1 MRHLYLGIL
10 LCALF
15 SLPNLIVHDYPRRYS
30 CWYAVELAVPG
41 MEAAALFSGVSKM
54 IGEGLLNISE
64 VEQVFCEAGDGSAL
78 WLVQYPADTDQV
90 FIHCE
95 ITRVLHQYKDAL
107 PYQFGPPR
115 LCQLPAESP
124 VLFAYLSFT
133 PEKTRTL
140 RLVCRELEEQI
151 LQLPGIREVAFI
163 GVPGREIAVRLNPLL
178 LQALRFHPMRV
189 VHFIEGF
196 LFQFSLGVW
205 PSAAHRI
212 DIHASTSIDSLE
224 MLSALPIAMKEPP
237 RESFCPLSE
246 IADVQWAE
254 PLSAQHVRQENR
266 DGVLLRI
273 SYDSRRPLYQQILTR
288 QSVTGLLENLSVE
301 KRGIADCRI
310 ISAPSRRFLSPVIL
324 LCPACLIGLL
334 FTFPERSPLY
344 STAAAGCNLAIHSIA
359 QIPHTPVT
367 AAGLAFGVLLVSF
380 LPCTA
385 RVREENFFRSRNQNG
400 ILLLNFIPVLLTL
413 AFLTLA
419 FLTLALQIKVI
430 ANSGSTGMQ
439 SVILNDLLSY
449 PFSWLREAGTT
460 LVFGILIESLYRRSE
475 DRLPFAMLSPGR
487 NEVGDII
494 LRPIMLLSAVAVLL
508 LYSSALSAPGESV
521 SLYASLPSGASVSL
535 SVDRPIPAEA
545 VSLDYPGGPPDISH
559 LPIQTLLCRIQPQTR
574 FLYSASP
581 AAAAAPDIVQGHIS
595 LPLQYNPDELSSFL
609 KEVLIP
615 LQHHA
620 LKNDYEVI
628 MRNEAGGTCSLSRRE
643 LFQQLSFAAEGVP
656 AGTLYHRGD
665 SEYYPVR
672 VTYDI
677 RGGISGLPAL
687 PIFASDGISRP
698 LEEYAVLTCR
708 KERAAYCCIL
718 P

>member
-1 MRHLYLGIL
+1 MRQLYLGIL

-30 CWYAVELAVPG
+30 CWYAVELPVPG

-78 WLVQYPADTDQV
+78 WLVQYSSDTDQV
-90 FIHCE
+90 FLHCE

-107 PYQFGPPR
+107 PYQSGPPR

-133 PEKTRTL
+133 PEKTSTL
-140 RLVCRELEEQI
+140 RLVCRELEEQV
-151 LQLPGIREVAFI
+151 LQLPGIREVALI
-163 GVPGREIAVRLNPLL
+163 GVPGREIAVRLHPLS
-178 LQALRFHPMRV
+178 LQALRFHPMHV

-205 PSAAHRI
+205 PSAAHRT

-224 MLSALPIAMKEPP
+224 MLSALPIAMKETP
-237 RESFCPLSE
+237 RESLCPLSE
-246 IADVQWAE
+246 IADVQWTE
-254 PLSAQHVRQENR
+254 PLSAQHARQDNR

-288 QSVTGLLENLSVE
+288 QSVTGLLDNLSAE

-310 ISAPSRRFLSPVIL
+310 VSAPSQRFLSPVML

-334 FTFPERSPLY
+334 FAFPERSPLY
-344 STAAAGCNLAIHSIA
+344 STAPAGCNLTIHSIA

-385 RVREENFFRSRNQNG
+385 RVRSENIFRSRNQTG
-400 ILLLNFIPVLLTL
+400 ILLLHFIPAIITL
-413 AFLTLA
+413 AFLLHITA
-419 FLTLALQIKVI
+419 KPG
-430 ANSGSTGMQ
+430 NTGMQ
-439 SVILNDLLSY
+439 GDILNDLLSY

-460 LVFGILIESLYRRSE
+460 LVFGILIESLHFRRE
-475 DRLPFAMLSPGR
+475 DRLPLTMLSPGR
-487 NEVGDII
+487 NEVPDTIV
-494 LRPIMLLSAVAVLL
+494 RSIMLLSAAAVLL

-521 SLYASLPSGASVSL
+521 SLYASLPDGAPVSQTGI
-535 SVDRPIPAEA
+535 RPVPEDAI
-545 VSLDYPGGPPDISH
+545 SLDYPGGPPDFSQ
-559 LPIQTLLCRIQPQTR
+559 LPIQALLCRICPQTR
-574 FLYSASP
+574 LFYAESP
-581 AAAAAPDIVQGHIS
+581 TAAASPDIVPGHIS
-595 LPLQYNPDELSSFL
+595 LPLQYNPDELTSFL

-615 LQHHA
+615 LQRHT
-620 LKNDYEVI
+620 LKNDYEVS
-628 MRNEAGGTCSLSRRE
+628 MRSETARTCNLSRRE
-643 LFQQLSFAAEGVP
+643 LFQQLSFAAEGVH
-656 AGTLYHRGD
+656 AGTLYHRED

-677 RGGISGLPAL
+677 RGGISTLPEL
-687 PIFASDGISRP
+687 PIFASDGSFRL

-708 KERAAYCCIL
+708 KERAAYCCII